1 MNLLKTEVKT
11 MSSREIAE
19 LTGKEHSNVKRDI
32 SAMVLQLN
40 YPDKLLKDCPV
51 FDPSELRGHN
61 IKLSSFKH
69 AGNTYD
75 ELLLD
80 EEYTLLLVS
89 GYKVSLRQK
98 IIKRWQELESKQ
110 EETPEQLMA
119 RALIS
124 AQSVI
129 ASKDAQIE
137 AAQPAIRLE
146 SAISNDDRTLSMTEA
161 GKKLQVK
168 PRIFINWLFDK
179 KYIDHNKMPY
189 QRWINQGL
197 LVISTIEKNGKP
209 RSNTRVTGKGFAYFG
224 GKLSEL
230 KFKDQQHEMFYK

>member
-1 MNLLKTEVKT
+1 MNLIQSNVKM

-19 LTGKEHSNVKRDI
+19 LTGKQLSHVHRDFKKMMSDLGIDSGGLMPNPFMDQGFTYDMDGQNRI
-32 SAMVLQLN
+32 SAINLN
-40 YPDKLLKDCPV
+40 Q
-51 FDPSELRGHN
+51 EL
-61 IKLSSFKH
+61 
-69 AGNTYD
+69 
-75 ELLLD
+75 
-80 EEYTLLLVS
+80 TLTLVS
-89 GYKVSLRQK
+89 GYSAKLRNS
-98 IIKRWQELESKQ
+98 IINRWQELEAKQ
-110 EETPEQLMA
+110 VETPEQLMA

-146 SAISNDDRTLSMTEA
+146 SAICNDDSTLSMTEA

-168 PRIFINWLFDK
+168 PRKFIEWLYK
-179 KYIDHNKMPY
+179 HKYIDASNMPY

-209 RSNTRVTGKGFAYFG
+209 RSSTRVTGKGFAYFG

-230 KFKDQQHEMFYK
+230 KFNNQQHFLFYK

>member
-1 MNLLKTEVKT
+1 MT
-11 MSSREIAE
+11 
-19 LTGKEHSNVKRDI
+19 
-32 SAMVLQLN
+32 QLIT
-40 YPDKLLKDCPV
+40 KVKDC
-51 FDPSELRGHN
+51 
-61 IKLSSFKH
+61 
-69 AGNTYD
+69 
-75 ELLLD
+75 
-80 EEYTLLLVS
+80 LLVS
-89 GYKVSLRQK
+89 TDTIAQYTGNEHRSVYRLISNYEDDFNQFGQVRFEIAGKTNIALLNEDQATLLITFLKNSEKVRQFK
-98 IIKRWQELESKQ
+98 IALVKEFRVLKESKQ
-110 EETPEQLMA
+110 VETPEQLMA

-129 ASKDAQIE
+129 AAKDAQIE

-146 SAISNDDRTLSMTEA
+146 SAISNDDSTLSMTDA

-168 PRIFINWLFDK
+168 PRIFISWLLDK

-197 LVISTIEKNGKP
+197 LVISTTEHNGKP

-230 KFKDQQHEMFYK
+230 KFKNGQHELFYK

>member
-1 MNLLKTEVKT
+1 MNIIQSNIKT

-19 LTGKEHSNVKRDI
+19 LTGKKIGHVHRDFKKMMSDLGFDNGGLMPNPFLDQGFTYEMDDQNRI
-32 SAMVLQLN
+32 SAINLN
-40 YPDKLLKDCPV
+40 Q
-51 FDPSELRGHN
+51 EL
-61 IKLSSFKH
+61 
-69 AGNTYD
+69 
-75 ELLLD
+75 
-80 EEYTLLLVS
+80 TLTLVS
-89 GYKVSLRQK
+89 GYSAKLRMA
-98 IIKRWQELESKQ
+98 IIKRWQELELKQ
-110 EETPEQLMA
+110 VETPEQLMA

-146 SAISNDDRTLSMTEA
+146 SAISNDDSTLSMTDA

-168 PRIFINWLFDK
+168 PRKFIEWLYQH
-179 KYIDHNKMPY
+179 KYIDANNMPY

-209 RSNTRVTGKGFAYFG
+209 RSSTRVTGKGFAYFG
-224 GKLSEL
+224 GKISEV
-230 KFKDQQHEMFYK
+230 KFSNKQHYLFYK

>member
-1 MNLLKTEVKT
+1 MNLIQSNVKT
-11 MSSREIAE
+11 MSSREIAIMTDKQHSKVMRTIE
-19 LTGKEHSNVKRDI
+19 DLLDKGVAKMATLTPYVNEQNGQSYNEYRLDKRD
-32 SAMVLQLN
+32 SLVL
-40 YPDKLLKDCPV
+40 V
-51 FDPSELRGHN
+51 AR
-61 IKLSSFKH
+61 LSPEFT
-69 AGNTYD
+69 AAIVD
-75 ELLLD
+75 
-80 EEYTLLLVS
+80 
-89 GYKVSLRQK
+89 
-98 IIKRWQELESKQ
+98 RWQELEAKQ
-110 EETPEQLMA
+110 VETPEQLMA

-146 SAISNDDRTLSMTEA
+146 SAISNDDSTLSMTEA

-168 PRIFINWLFDK
+168 PRKFIEWLYQH
-179 KYIDHNKMPY
+179 KYIDASNMPY

-209 RSNTRVTGKGFAYFG
+209 RSSTRVTGKGFAYFG

-230 KFKDQQHEMFYK
+230 KFNNQQHFLFYK

>member
-1 MNLLKTEVKT
+1 

-19 LTGKEHSNVKRDI
+19 LTGKRHDN
-32 SAMVLQLN
+32 VLQLIR
-40 YPDKLLKDCPV
+40 KLEADQILTPEFQETPFNGRSLPV
-51 FDPSELRGHN
+51 ANLNKRDSMVLVAR
-61 IKLSSFKH
+61 LSPEFT
-69 AGNTYD
+69 AAVVD
-75 ELLLD
+75 
-80 EEYTLLLVS
+80 
-89 GYKVSLRQK
+89 
-98 IIKRWQELESKQ
+98 RWQELEAKQ
-110 EETPEQLMA
+110 IETPEQLMA

-129 ASKDAQIE
+129 AAKDAQIE

-146 SAISNDDRTLSMTEA
+146 SAISNDDSTLSMTDA

-168 PRIFINWLFDK
+168 PRMFISWLLDK

-197 LVISTIEKNGKP
+197 LVISTTEHNGNP

-230 KFKDQQHEMFYK
+230 KFNNGQHELFYK